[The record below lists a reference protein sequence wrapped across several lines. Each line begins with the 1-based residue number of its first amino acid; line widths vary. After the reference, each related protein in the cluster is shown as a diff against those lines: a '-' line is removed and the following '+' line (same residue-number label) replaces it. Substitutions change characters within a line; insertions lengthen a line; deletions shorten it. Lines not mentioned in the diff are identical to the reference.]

1 MRMDSSHLKAAQA
14 DSPGGAVRV
23 VLVTQSSAHAF
34 WLASVLGDEAEVV
47 PVVLDMVQL
56 ESHLSESG
64 LGVVMVDFS
73 APATEVAALLAA
85 DLRSGWPGVVLI
97 GAGSAADSASMLA
110 ALRCGVTEFVNW
122 DASESEAR
130 TAFRRQLQAPMAPGT
145 SPSTA
150 PVPVAATVEQ
160 SNVALPLLGGRV
172 GMGVTTLAAH
182 LAVMLQEMQA
192 HDVRGAVRQHQVA
205 RKSGASKFPNEEA
218 THAALLDLGLPA
230 RDGLLYLNVTGSY
243 SFVDAV
249 QNQRR
254 LDATLLDSAVEKHF
268 TGTAALA
275 WPADLSLLREVSPTA
290 AANVIRTFK
299 GLLKAQIIDLGGMAQ
314 ADFLAP
320 VLRECGQ
327 GWVVCDQ
334 SLGGIVS
341 TAQMIRELES
351 KGIERSMLKLVL
363 NRFNAQA
370 GLPPKEVAQRLG
382 LELLH
387 VVPDRATA
395 LLAAASSGQLLSQTL
410 RGDPYVTSVRAMARN
425 LLGEPMAGPA
435 PAAPSAGILS
445 QWAKR
450 LRRGE

>member
-1 MRMDSSHLKAAQA
+1 MRMDSSYLKAAQA
-14 DSPGGAVRV
+14 DKPGGAVRV

-34 WLASVLGDEAEVV
+34 WLASALGDEAEVV
-47 PVVLDMVQL
+47 PVVLDIVQL
-56 ESHLSESG
+56 ESQLSEAG

-73 APATEVAALLAA
+73 APATDVASLLAA
-85 DLRSGWPGVVLI
+85 DLRSGWPGVVLM

-130 TAFRRQLQAPMAPGT
+130 TALRRQLQAPAA
-145 SPSTA
+145 PSTA
-150 PVPVAATVEQ
+150 PVPVAAMVEQ
-160 SNVALPLLGGRV
+160 TNIALPLLGGRV
-172 GMGVTTLAAH
+172 GMGVTTLATH

-205 RKSGASKFPNEEA
+205 RAAGASKLPNEEA
-218 THAALLDLGLPA
+218 THAALIDLGLPA
-230 RDGLLYLNVTGSY
+230 RDGLLYMNVTGSY

-299 GLLKAQIIDLGGMAQ
+299 GLLKAQVIDLGGMVQ

-327 GWVVCDQ
+327 AWVVCDQ

-370 GLPPKEVAQRLG
+370 GLPAKEVAQRLG

-387 VVPDRATA
+387 VIPERATA
-395 LLAAASSGQLLSQTL
+395 LLTAASSGQLLSQTL
-410 RGDPYVTSVRAMARN
+410 RGDPYVTSVRSMART

-435 PAAPSAGILS
+435 PAAPAGGILS

>member
-1 MRMDSSHLKAAQA
+1 MRMDSSQLKAAQT
-14 DSPGGAVRV
+14 DQPGGAVRV

-34 WLASVLGDEAEVV
+34 WLAGALGDEAEVV
-47 PVVLDMVQL
+47 PVVLDMAQL
-56 ESHLSESG
+56 ESNLSESG

-73 APATEVAALLAA
+73 APATEAAALLAA
-85 DLRSGWPGVVLI
+85 DLRNGWPGVVLM
-97 GAGSAADSASMLA
+97 GAGSGADSASMLA

-122 DASESEAR
+122 DASESDAR
-130 TAFRRQLQAPMAPGT
+130 TAFKRQLQAPAAPT
-145 SPSTA
+145 RA
-150 PVPVAATVEQ
+150 PVSVAATAEQ
-160 SNVALPLLGGRV
+160 SHVTLPLLGARV
-172 GMGVTTLAAH
+172 GMGVTTLATH

-205 RKSGASKFPNEEA
+205 RKSGASKLPNEEA
-218 THAALLDLGLPA
+218 THVALLDLGLPA
-230 RDGLLYLNVTGSY
+230 RDGLLYMNITGSY

-254 LDATLLDSAVEKHF
+254 LDATLFDSAVEKHF

-299 GLLKAQIIDLGGMAQ
+299 SLLKAQVIDLGGMAQ
-314 ADFLAP
+314 ADFLTP

-327 GWVVCDQ
+327 AWVVCDQ

-341 TAQMIRELES
+341 TAQLIRELES

-370 GLPPKEVAQRLG
+370 GLPSKEVAQRLG

-387 VVPDRATA
+387 VIPDRATA
-395 LLAAASSGQLLSQTL
+395 LLTAASSGQLLSQTL
-410 RGDPYVTSVRAMARN
+410 RGDPYVTSVRAMART
-425 LLGEPMAGPA
+425 LLGQPMAGPA